1 MQSEVTARSDRHEIA
16 NTKTLNI
23 NVIHFT
29 LLSINTNAKMN
40 SIKHLSLFLM
50 YCLLSLPLTAQSTK
64 VQSEEVTI
72 KAMTYNTYS
81 GRKMGIDKIAD
92 VINKEN
98 PDIVSLQEYT

>member
-1 MQSEVTARSDRHEIA
+1 
-16 NTKTLNI
+16 
-23 NVIHFT
+23 
-29 LLSINTNAKMN
+29 
-40 SIKHLSLFLM
+40 M

-64 VQSEEVTI
+64 VQSEEVTL

-98 PDIVSLQEYT
+98 PDIVSL